1 MGYSFAHEKIN
12 KLLNDAKRNED
23 RIDKL
28 SIESQ
33 KKITTSYIK
42 RLNKGSIDTTPVYYD
57 LYNFLGTTYAT
68 GTTSPTPAS
77 AYIASLISGSI
88 YSYTFKYPVY
98 GFAVPDYLTPE
109 DITDGATPWE
119 FQTKIAVIKTIV
131 ELPNLSEWMLDG
143 TKIISYLYNEDGSVV
158 TDLKFI
164 YLESGQNLDEQSV
177 DFSTFHRWIK
187 TENGFNLEYNAIYP
201 IPENHDLSLVANLYM
216 YNPKNDNY
224 AQQIKI

>member
-12 KLLNDAKRNED
+12 KLLNDVKRNQD

-28 SIESQ
+28 LKESYN
-33 KKITTSYIK
+33 KTTASYIK

-57 LYNFLGTTYAT
+57 LYNFLGVTYAT
-68 GTTSPTPAS
+68 GTTSPIPAS
-77 AYIASLISGSI
+77 AYIDVEEESGLH
-88 YSYTFKYPVY
+88 SYTFKYPVY
-98 GFAVPDYLTPE
+98 GFSVPDALTPE

-119 FQTKIAVIKTIV
+119 FQTKIAVIKTIINY
-131 ELPNLSEWMLDG
+131 PNLPDWALDG
-143 TKIISYLYNEDGSVV
+143 VKLLSYLYNEDGSIVN
-158 TDLKFI
+158 DLKFI